1 MRIKGANQEDFV
13 NYKLPSMYL
22 ATSFCTFKCEKECG
36 IECCQN
42 SSLADPSMIPIE
54 VSDDSIIER
63 YIKNPIT
70 KSIVFGGLEPLD
82 QFDELMEFIDR
93 LRNHYKV
100 MDDVVIYTGYK
111 YEEIADKVEKI
122 KVFKNIVV
130 KYGRFVPNQEKHYD
144 EVLGVQL
151 ASPNQYAERYD

>member
-1 MRIKGANQEDFV
+1 MKIKGVNQEDFV

-42 SSLADPSMIPIE
+42 SLLADPSTIPIE

-63 YIKNPIT
+63 YIQNPIT

-111 YEEIADKVEKI
+111 YESWKD
-122 KVFKNIVV
+122 V
-130 KYGRFVPNQEKHYD
+130 KYIPDLCDNYNELSNDCLNTLIGHNRRIK
-144 EVLGVQL
+144 QL
-151 ASPNQYAERYD
+151 LNVIA